1 MLYDVCS
8 YFFALKNRVKSLSN
22 DFTKDVIELYQANT
36 NKNNWS
42 STG

>member
-8 YFFALKNRVKSLSN
+8 YFFALKNSKITVQC
-22 DFTKDVIELYQANT
+22 FTKDVIELYQANT

-42 STG
+42 SNG